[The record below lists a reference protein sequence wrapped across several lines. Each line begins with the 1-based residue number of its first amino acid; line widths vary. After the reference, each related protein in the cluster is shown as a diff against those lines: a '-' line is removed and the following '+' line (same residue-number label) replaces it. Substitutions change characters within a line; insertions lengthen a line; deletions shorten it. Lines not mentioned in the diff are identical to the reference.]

1 MHDAKSL
8 VWLFSGQGSHY
19 YRMGERLYRDN
30 DRFRA
35 HLTALDR
42 VAEAE
47 GGESIT
53 ALLYHPAHSIG
64 LPFARTAHT
73 HPALFMIQYALAAT
87 VRDAGVEPDCL
98 FGASLG
104 EYVAASVAGVIDAA
118 DMLAGVIDQAR
129 TFESLCPPGGMLA
142 VLKEPDFFD
151 QHPDLFRACERVS
164 VNMANHFVVSGPEQA
179 LASAAATLQQWGVA
193 HQLLPVSRAFHS
205 AQLEP
210 AAEAVRARFAG
221 RRYASPDIAWLSCT
235 TADWRAGFGGEDVW
249 QIARRPLRTLDAIT
263 RLCDALPDATFI
275 DFGPSPTLSG
285 FIQYNRPR
293 IPKEAF
299 VRILN
304 PIRTD
309 SDDLATVLRLRRGPR
324 PPPVPVRKDPTMK
337 AFLFPGQGAQ
347 RKGMGAGVFD
357 RFPEQVRQ
365 ADAILG
371 YSIRQLCLENPKQ
384 QLTQTQ
390 FTQPALFI
398 VNVLTYLAKRED
410 EGVEPDYLAGHSL
423 GEYCA
428 LFAAGAFDFATGVRL
443 VQQRGALMS
452 QSRAGGMAA
461 VIGLTVDQVKN
472 ALSDNRLDDLRLA
485 NLNTP
490 TQLVLSGGTE
500 AIAAAAKVFG
510 QIEGA
515 RCIPLNVS
523 AAFHSHLMAETR
535 QAFAEFLAPFT
546 FQALRIPVIANLTA
560 RPYEP
565 ERTKANLIDQITGS
579 VLWTDTIRYL
589 WGQHTEIAFEEIGP
603 GNVLTDLT
611 AKIKKEA
618 TPLPPEEVKP
628 PSRPPPAPPSTPP
641 SPASPP
647 SAPTPAVGTG
657 LGIETLGSARF
668 RQTYGVRYAYAAG
681 AMYQGIASK
690 ALVVRMG
697 QAGMIGFLGTG
708 GLGSEAIQAEL
719 DRIRATLTPD
729 QAYGVN
735 LLHDLH
741 DSQRE
746 DDSVDL
752 YHRAGVRHVEASGYL
767 QTLSPALVRWRAL
780 GLRRAP
786 GDGRI
791 VADHTVIAKVS
802 RPEVA
807 AAFLDPAPERLLAR
821 LREAGKI
828 TADQAALAAAYPM
841 ADFLCVEADSAGHTD
856 QGVAYVLMPAM
867 IALRDERMKQYQP
880 AVPPVGIGAA
890 GGIGT
895 PEAAAAAF
903 ILGADFIVTGSIN
916 QCTVES
922 GAHAVVKDMLQT
934 INVQDTDYAPAGDMF
949 EMGAKVQVLKKGVFF
964 PARGKRLYDL
974 YQRHTGLDEI
984 DPETRQ
990 QVEERYFRRSF
1001 EDVYQEVC
1009 RYYRQRRPEEIA
1021 QAERNPKH
1029 KMALVFRWYFAMTTR
1044 AALDG
1049 DPDRKVDYQVHTG
1062 PALGAFNQWVKGTA
1076 LEDWRNRHVDE
1087 IAVKLLTET
1096 LALLQQRFARLGMRR

>member
-19 YRMGERLYRDN
+19 YRMGERLHRDN
-30 DRFRA
+30 ERFRA

-53 ALLYHPAHSIG
+53 ALLYHPARSIG

-73 HPALFMIQYALAAT
+73 HPALFMVQYALAAT

-104 EYVAASVAGVIDAA
+104 EYVAASVAGVVDAA

-129 TFESLCPPGGMLA
+129 TFEALCPPGGMLA
-142 VLKEPDFFD
+142 ILKEPDFFD
-151 QHPDLFRACERVS
+151 RHPDLFRACERVS
-164 VNMANHFVVSGPEQA
+164 VNMANHFVVSGPEPA
-179 LASAAATLQQWGVA
+179 LASAAATLQRWGVA

-210 AAEAVRARFAG
+210 AADAVRARFAG
-221 RRYASPDIAWLSCT
+221 RRSASLDLPWMSCT
-235 TADWRAGFGGEDVW
+235 TADWRTGFDGEDVW

-263 RLCDALPDATFI
+263 RLCDTVPDATFI

-285 FIQYNRPR
+285 FIQHNRPE

-304 PIRTD
+304 PIRAD
-309 SDDLATVLRLRRGPR
+309 SDDLGTVLRLRRGLR
-324 PPPVPVRKDPTMK
+324 PPRVPVRKDPMMK
-337 AFLFPGQGAQ
+337 AFLFPGQGSQ
-347 RKGMGAGVFD
+347 RKGMGTGLFD
-357 RFPEQVRQ
+357 RFPEHVRQ

-371 YSIRQLCLENPKQ
+371 YSIRRLCQETPNQ

-428 LFAAGAFDFATGVRL
+428 LFAAGAFDFETGVRL

-461 VIGLTVDQVKN
+461 VIGLTVDQVKTI
-472 ALSDNRLDDLRLA
+472 LVDNRLDDLRLA

-490 TQLVLSGGTE
+490 TQLVLSGGKE
-500 AIAAAAKVFG
+500 AITAAATLFG
-510 QIEGA
+510 RIKGA

-535 QAFAEFLAPFT
+535 QAFADFLAPFT
-546 FQALRIPVIANLTA
+546 FRALRIPVIANLTA

-589 WGQHTEIAFEEIGP
+589 WGRHTEIAFEEVGP
-603 GNVLTDLT
+603 GTVLTDLT
-611 AKIKKEA
+611 AKIKKES
-618 TPLPPEEVKP
+618 TPLPPEDSK
-628 PSRPPPAPPSTPP
+628 PPSTPS
-641 SPASPP
+641 SPVSPP
-647 SAPTPAVGTG
+647 SAPTPAVGTD
-657 LGIETLGSARF
+657 LSIETLGSACF

-681 AMYQGIASK
+681 AMYQGIASR

-708 GLGSEAIQAEL
+708 GLEPEVVQADL
-719 DRIRATLTPD
+719 DHIRTTLTPD

-735 LLHDLH
+735 LLHDIH
-741 DSQRE
+741 DPQRE
-746 DDSVDL
+746 EDGVDL
-752 YHRAGVRHVEASGYL
+752 YLRAGVRHVEASGYM

-780 GLRRAP
+780 GLRREP

-807 AAFLDPAPERLLAR
+807 AAFLDPAPERLLVR
-821 LREAGKI
+821 LREAGRI

-841 ADFLCVEADSAGHTD
+841 ADLLCIEADSAGHTD
-856 QGVAYVLMPAM
+856 QGVAHVLMPAM

-880 AVPPVGIGAA
+880 TVPPVGIGAA

-922 GAHAVVKDMLQT
+922 GANAAVKDMLQT

-949 EMGAKVQVLKKGVFF
+949 EMGAKVQVMKKGVFF

-984 DPETRQ
+984 DPETRKQ
-990 QVEERYFRRSF
+990 IEGRYFRRSF

-1009 RYYRQRRPEEIA
+1009 RHYRQRRPEEIE
-1021 QAERNPKH
+1021 QAERNPRH
-1029 KMALVFRWYFAMTTR
+1029 KMALVFRWYFGMTTR

-1049 DPDRKVDYQVHTG
+1049 DPERKVDYQVHTG
-1062 PALGAFNQWVKGTA
+1062 PALGAFNQWVKGTT

-1087 IAVKLLTET
+1087 IGIKLLTDT
-1096 LALLQQRFARLGMRR
+1096 LALLQRRFAQLGMRR